1 MMSLPL
7 PPSRVSL
14 PPPPLTISF
23 AAPALTTT
31 LPAPAELLSAPSATM
46 IVAAISPS
54 RNAPLSP
61 ASQCESGPRRREIE
75 LAHTAVSEAE
85 DSCALLLAV
94 NDKPPERVCVLLACV
109 LRPSL
114 ATLTSYPHSII
125 AASLKFSLCPQ
136 YVTNFDLR
144 KQKMLID
151 T

>member
-14 PPPPLTISF
+14 PPPPLTVSLP
-23 AAPALTTT
+23 APALTTS
-31 LPAPAELLSAPSATM
+31 LPAPAEILSAPSVTM
-46 IVAAISPS
+46 IVEAISPS

-61 ASQCESGPRRREIE
+61 AWNCDSGPRRRDIE
-75 LAHTAVSEAE
+75 LAHTAVAEAE

-94 NDKPPERVCVLLACV
+94 NDKPPERVCVLSACV

-125 AASLKFSLCPQ
+125 AASLKVPLCPQ

-144 KQKMLID
+144 KQK
-151 T
+151 